1 MLSDRP
7 GRADQRRRHAQASV
21 IPAKLARSEDT
32 VRSIVTTTATA
43 SRAASTWRD
52 AAIRR
57 APVRVDLPLRH
68 ERVQVSS
75 PSARARHLV
84 EMRSFAPSGRP
95 LAAALRLARSQIEV
109 L

>member
-1 MLSDRP
+1 V
-7 GRADQRRRHAQASV
+7 G
-21 IPAKLARSEDT
+21 SEDA

-43 SRAASTWRD
+43 SASRAPLTCRD
-52 AAIRR
+52 VAIRR
-57 APVRVDLPLRH
+57 APGRVDLPLRH

-95 LAAALRLARSQIEV
+95 LVAALRLARTQIEA